1 MKWIFLMLTTVV
13 AVRDNAKVMYC
24 VPMKVVEWNRDDLVR
39 TTQQCLDNNF
49 VREHGDIEAWADV
62 YMDAL
67 QARRHADKE
76 DQNLIS
82 ARRELMLT
90 LRDTQLKVTHH
101 TYAVEK
107 CASRANKMPH
117 YIAEEYTTEMELALE
132 SSKVWLHHARQDL
145 KHCARVL
152 HDVVSRQ
159 QEHLRHHLI
168 DDHVIFVKQLQRAER
183 ARENAQKELQH
194 MLDFREELM
203 QLV

>member
-1 MKWIFLMLTTVV
+1 MLA
-13 AVRDNAKVMYC
+13 AVTAIQDNAKVMYC

-49 VREHGDIEAWADV
+49 VRDYGDIEAWADV
-62 YMDAL
+62 YMEAL
-67 QARRHADKE
+67 EARRRADKE

-117 YIAEEYTTEMELALE
+117 YIAEEYMTEMEIALE
-132 SSKVWLHHARQDL
+132 SSNIWLHHARQDL

-152 HDVVSRQ
+152 HDVVGRQ

-168 DDHVIFVKQLQRAER
+168 DDHVIFVKQLQRAEH
-183 ARENAQKELQH
+183 ARVVALNELQR
-194 MLDFREELM
+194 MLDLREELM
-203 QLV
+203 QLK